1 MGINNLSRIVLGIGI
16 TLSVAAV
23 LSIYITSLASQNQ
36 SSSPAQQSASTSS
49 PASSQESTQPAASN
63 VSNSAS
69 ANNTTTSISIPQG
82 ASAQQVN
89 QYYMPVNASI
99 PKDATVTW
107 TNKDVAP
114 HTATASDGSFD
125 TGIFN
130 AGSSA
135 SAMVKGQ
142 GDIQY
147 HCTIHPWMHGSLQ
160 VTS

>member
-1 MGINNLSRIVLGIGI
+1 LYAKKINHDID
-16 TLSVAAV
+16 
-23 LSIYITSLASQNQ
+23 
-36 SSSPAQQSASTSS
+36 
-49 PASSQESTQPAASN
+49 
-63 VSNSAS
+63 
-69 ANNTTTSISIPQG
+69 
-82 ASAQQVN
+82 QVN
-89 QYYMPVNASI
+89 CSGTIASL

>member
-49 PASSQESTQPAASN
+49 PASSQESTQPVASN

-69 ANNTTTSISIPQG
+69 ANTTTSISIPQG

-130 AGSSA
+130 AGSTA

-160 VTS
+160 VSG

>member
-1 MGINNLSRIVLGIGI
+1 MLTLGINNLLMVVLGIGI
-16 TLSVAAV
+16 TLSVTSM
-23 LSIYITSLASQNQ
+23 LSIYITSVAAQ
-36 SSSPAQQSASTSS
+36 SSTD
-49 PASSQESTQPAASN
+49 
-63 VSNSAS
+63 
-69 ANNTTTSISIPQG
+69 TTTSISIPQG

-99 PKDATVTW
+99 PKDATITW

-125 TGIFN
+125 TGVIN
-130 AGSSA
+130 PGSTA

-147 HCTIHPWMHGSLQ
+147 HCNIHPWMHGSLQ
-160 VTS
+160 VSS

>member
-49 PASSQESTQPAASN
+49 PASSQESTQPVASN

-69 ANNTTTSISIPQG
+69 ANTTTSISIPQG
-82 ASAQQVN
+82 ASAQQVD

-99 PKDATVTW
+99 PKDATITW

-130 AGSSA
+130 AGSTA

-160 VTS
+160 VSG

>member
-1 MGINNLSRIVLGIGI
+1 LGINNLSRIVLGIGI

-69 ANNTTTSISIPQG
+69 ANTTTDITIPQG
-82 ASAQQVN
+82 ASAQQVD

-99 PKDATVTW
+99 PKDATITW

>member
-49 PASSQESTQPAASN
+49 PASSQESTQPVASN

-69 ANNTTTSISIPQG
+69 ANTTTSISIPQG
-82 ASAQQVN
+82 ASAQQVD

-160 VTS
+160 VSG

>member
-23 LSIYITSLASQNQ
+23 LSIYVTSLASQNQ

-49 PASSQESTQPAASN
+49 PASSQESTQPVASN

-69 ANNTTTSISIPQG
+69 ANTTTSISIPQG
-82 ASAQQVN
+82 ASAQQVD

-99 PKDATVTW
+99 PKDATITW

>member
-23 LSIYITSLASQNQ
+23 LSIYVTSLASQNQ

-69 ANNTTTSISIPQG
+69 ANTTTSISIPQG
-82 ASAQQVN
+82 ASAQQVT
-89 QYYMPVNASI
+89 QFYMPVNASI

>member
-1 MGINNLSRIVLGIGI
+1 LLTLGINNLLMVVLGIGI
-16 TLSVAAV
+16 TLSVTSM
-23 LSIYITSLASQNQ
+23 LSIYITSVAAQ
-36 SSSPAQQSASTSS
+36 SSTD
-49 PASSQESTQPAASN
+49 
-63 VSNSAS
+63 
-69 ANNTTTSISIPQG
+69 TTTSISIPQG

-99 PKDATVTW
+99 PKDATITW

-125 TGIFN
+125 TGVIN
-130 AGSSA
+130 PGSTA

-147 HCTIHPWMHGSLQ
+147 HCNIHPWMHGSLQ
-160 VTS
+160 VSS

>member
-23 LSIYITSLASQNQ
+23 LSIYVTSLASQNQ

-49 PASSQESTQPAASN
+49 PASSQESTQPVASN

-69 ANNTTTSISIPQG
+69 ANTTTSISIPQG
-82 ASAQQVN
+82 ASAQQVD

-99 PKDATVTW
+99 PKDATITW

-160 VTS
+160 VSG

>member
-23 LSIYITSLASQNQ
+23 LSIYVTSLASQNQ

-49 PASSQESTQPAASN
+49 PASSQESTQPVASN

-69 ANNTTTSISIPQG
+69 ANTTTSISIPQG
-82 ASAQQVN
+82 ASAQQVD

-99 PKDATVTW
+99 PKDATITW

-130 AGSSA
+130 AGSTA

-160 VTS
+160 VSG

>member
-23 LSIYITSLASQNQ
+23 LSIYVTSLASQNQ

-49 PASSQESTQPAASN
+49 PASSQESTQPVASN

-69 ANNTTTSISIPQG
+69 ANTTTSISIPQG
-82 ASAQQVN
+82 ASAQQVD

-99 PKDATVTW
+99 PKDATITW

-114 HTATASDGSFD
+114 HTATASDGSYD

-130 AGSSA
+130 AGSTA

-160 VTS
+160 VSG

>member
-49 PASSQESTQPAASN
+49 PASSQESTQPVASN

-69 ANNTTTSISIPQG
+69 ANTTTSISIPQG

-89 QYYMPVNASI
+89 QSYMPVNASI
-99 PKDATVTW
+99 PKDATITW

-130 AGSSA
+130 AGSTA

-160 VTS
+160 VSG